1 MVHALSDTNS
11 QERRPD
17 SEVTS
22 DVKSAWADGS
32 VHFRTM
38 SPQGRCERTIVR
50 KDFAIGICFQ
60 NPGSAVQWH
69 LDGKPVLNKIWPS
82 SGGSRDLI
90 ILPAGHE
97 FVGRCR
103 GSGQGLWLFIDPRS
117 INCNLRM
124 KAFAEKARIDSSW
137 AHDRLS
143 WTIATELRKECR
155 TDFPRGSMFLE
166 SASMALLA
174 QLAYVFD
181 KTAPGAQPVRALS
194 QPKLSLV
201 LEYIDS
207 NLDHNVTLSELA
219 NLVELTPRY
228 FCEVFRRAVG
238 RPPHQFQIE
247 QRIERAKS
255 LLRRPLMPLSDIALM
270 VGFSSQSHL
279 NVYFRRIVGVT
290 PARYRSMALSA
301 KPELRAEFGRYDAP
315 SYAAVEEITKTL

>member
-1 MVHALSDTNS
+1 MVHALSDTNR
-11 QERRPD
+11 QERRPH

-22 DVKSAWADGS
+22 DVKFAWADGS
-32 VHFRTM
+32 VHFRAM
-38 SPQGRCERTIVR
+38 AAEGRCERKIVR
-50 KDFAIGICFQ
+50 KDLAIGICFQ

-103 GSGQGLWLFIDPRS
+103 GSGQGLWLFIDPQS
-117 INCNLRM
+117 INLNSRI
-124 KAFAEKARIDSSW
+124 KAFAERARTDCSW

-155 TDFPRGSMFLE
+155 TGFPRGLMFIE

-181 KTAPGAQPVRALS
+181 KAAAPESQPFRALS

-207 NLDHNVTLSELA
+207 NLDHNVTLAELA
-219 NLVELTPRY
+219 SLVELTPRY
-228 FCEVFRRAVG
+228 FCEVFRRAMG

-255 LLRRPLMPLSDIALM
+255 LLHRPLLRLSDIALM

-290 PARYRSMALSA
+290 PARYRSEALSA
-301 KPELRAEFGRYDAP
+301 QSGRYDVP
-315 SYAAVEEITKTL
+315 SYAAAAEISKTL

>member
-1 MVHALSDTNS
+1 MIRVLSDTNRS
-11 QERRPD
+11 EYWPR

-22 DVKSAWADGS
+22 DVKSAWADGV
-32 VHFRTM
+32 VHFSTN
-38 SPQGRCERTIVR
+38 PAEGRCERKMVR
-50 KDFAIGICFQ
+50 KDLAMGICFQ

-69 LDGKPVLNKIWPS
+69 VDGKPVLNKIWTS
-82 SGGSRDLI
+82 SGGSRDLV

-103 GSGQGLWLFIDPRS
+103 GGGQGLWLFIDPRS
-117 INCNLRM
+117 IYCNSRM
-124 KAFAEKARIDSSW
+124 KDFAEKARVDYTW

-155 TDFPRGSMFLE
+155 TGFPRGSMFLE

-174 QLAYVFD
+174 QLAYFFD
-181 KTAPGAQPVRALS
+181 KVAPEAEPIRALS
-194 QPKLSLV
+194 QSKLDLV

-219 NLVELTPRY
+219 SLVELTPRY
-228 FCEVFRRAVG
+228 FCEVFRRAMG

-247 QRIERAKS
+247 QRIERAKA
-255 LLRRPLMPLSDIALM
+255 LLHRPLVPLSDIALM

-279 NVYFRRIVGVT
+279 SVYFRRIVGVT
-290 PARYRSMALSA
+290 PARYRAEALCA
-301 KPELRAEFGRYDAP
+301 KAGLRTEFGRHDVP
-315 SYAAVEEITKTL
+315 SYAAAEEIAKTL